1 MKLFLLILK
10 MSAYQEGML
19 YRGIFNDMKLLTI
32 ERAKWLEEL
41 KKNPEIVEQAYR
53 KDVVIEE
60 DLAIKTFD
68 LQTETVDTVFL
79 LTKVGEMFGQID
91 KEPIQL
97 FETEQEALQYEES
110 EEETLDGFEYFF
122 IEKMEINK
130 IILNGTTNNL

>member
-130 IILNGTTNNL
+130 IILNGTTNNF